1 MNKKFNKDK
10 KIKVI
15 HLINTLAPSG
25 KEVGIIKLLRHMD
38 KSIFEKSL
46 FVLKKISYF
55 DEQAINNLDIICLD
69 KKNGNDFTLP
79 FKLASWF
86 NKYKPDIV
94 HTHSWNTLVEGILAA
109 KISGVPIIIHG
120 EHGTFPESTLHRYV
134 QRLFWKRSDLVLSV
148 SENLKNKLSRSVG
161 FPPENIHV
169 ILNGVEAEKFYLSAE
184 LRKIFRER
192 FNFSPTDF
200 IIGTVGR
207 ITPVKNHQMLIR
219 AAVEVKNHG
228 ETIHFVFIGF
238 DEQEGELE
246 ELANHLGV
254 KKYVHFIGYQKDV
267 NLMLNGMDIF
277 ALTSFSE
284 GCSNVIQEALFAG
297 KPVIATNVGGN
308 PELVKPNLNGY
319 LVESNDHK
327 ELAQKILMLKRQP
340 ELLQKLGENALSFSH
355 ENFSLKAMV
364 DQYSELYIKAYQE
377 KVLASKALLS

>member
-109 KISGVPIIIHG
+109 KISRIPIIIHG
-120 EHGTFPESTLHRYV
+120 EHGTFPESILHRYI

-148 SENLKNKLSRSVG
+148 SEKLKDKLSRSVG
-161 FPPENIHV
+161 FPPEKIQV
-169 ILNGVEAEKFYLSAE
+169 ILNGVEADKFYPSAE
-184 LRKIFRER
+184 LRESFRKR
-192 FNFSPTDF
+192 FSFSSTDF

-207 ITPVKNHQMLIR
+207 IAPVKNHQMLIR
-219 AAVEVKNHG
+219 TAVEVKNHG
-228 ETIHFVFIGF
+228 EAVHFVFIGF
-238 DEQEGELE
+238 DEKEGELE
-246 ELANHLGV
+246 KLANHLGV
-254 KKYVHFIGYQKDV
+254 KKYIHFMGYQRDI
-267 NLMLNGMDIF
+267 NLMMNGMDVF

-308 PELVKPNLNGY
+308 PELVKPDLNGY
-319 LVESNDHK
+319 LVESDDHK
-327 ELAQKILMLKRQP
+327 ELAQKILMLKKQP
-340 ELLQKLGENALSFSH
+340 ELVQNLGKNALSFSQA
-355 ENFSLKAMV
+355 NFSLKAMV
-364 DQYSELYIKAYQE
+364 DRYSELYIKAYQE
-377 KVLASKALLS
+377 KVLGSKALLS